1 MLGDVLRSRRLHIL
15 LAIAFGYLAWQL
27 WLTLAAPHKIAGL
40 EGASEKVNI
49 LVTLP
54 CIRVTGSTRDYL
66 YVVTAITASIALAG
80 TILGLAFYRR
90 YYSRQG
96 APPAESG
103 GRGGFMAALGLM
115 LSGVSFLAILVQS
128 AALPFAEFCE

>member
-1 MLGDVLRSRRLHIL
+1 MTTAETRTRSRFHDGIL
-15 LAIAFGYLAWQL
+15 LLSVLSGPSAWFVHL
-27 WLTLAAPHKIAGL
+27 GV
-40 EGASEKVNI
+40 SYI

-90 YYSRQG
+90 YYGRQG
-96 APPAESG
+96 AAPAESG